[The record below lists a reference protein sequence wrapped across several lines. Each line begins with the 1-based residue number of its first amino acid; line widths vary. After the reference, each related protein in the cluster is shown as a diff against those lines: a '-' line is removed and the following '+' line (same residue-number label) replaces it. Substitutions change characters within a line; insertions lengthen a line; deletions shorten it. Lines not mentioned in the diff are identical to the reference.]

1 MRVLPVS
8 VCLRFPAGLAGA
20 FALTFLT
27 SESHAAFHGL
37 GFLETGTGLK
47 YSEAM
52 AISADGSTI
61 IGGSSID
68 PSSEPDDDV
77 FWSFRWTEATGMQA
91 LPKSSEADV
100 PLSRAYAVSADGSV
114 IVGQEYNMATG
125 TADAYRWTAGG
136 VVEVLPHLNPSL
148 KADTPWGVSGD
159 GTRVV
164 GGSPDAA
171 FGWTSVDGTV
181 ALPTAGCGCFS
192 AAYGISAD
200 GSTVV
205 GFGSDG
211 DVNVAYR
218 WTVGGAEAIP
228 VPAGSEVSEAYATSA
243 NGATIVGMFD
253 NSALGGQHAFAW
265 TELGVVTLSTLDD
278 DLTLGSSAL
287 AVSADGEWAVG
298 DSNDVAVVWNTRTG
312 EVWDLKELLI
322 AQGNTG
328 LDDWTLQQAN
338 GISADGTKI
347 VGTGLNADGDTE
359 GWVATITAVPEPSSF
374 LLGSLA
380 FAGALIR
387 RRKR

>member
-1 MRVLPVS
+1 MRALPVS
-8 VCLRFPAGLAGA
+8 SCLRLPAGLTGA
-20 FALTFLT
+20 LVLSLLTG
-27 SESHAAFHGL
+27 ESHAAFHGL
-37 GFLETGTGLK
+37 GFLETGTGMK

-61 IGGSSID
+61 VGGSSTD

-77 FWSFRWTEATGMQA
+77 FWSFRWTEADGMQA
-91 LPKSSEADV
+91 LPKSSEANV

-114 IVGQEYNMATG
+114 IVGQEYNYAG
-125 TADAYRWTAGG
+125 TVDAYRWTAAGSI
-136 VVEVLPHLNPSL
+136 ELLPH
-148 KADTPWGVSGD
+148 ADPDLPAATPWGVSGD
-159 GTRVV
+159 GSRVV
-164 GGSPDAA
+164 GEGIAA
-171 FGWTSVDGTV
+171 FSWTSGGGTV
-181 ALPTAGCGCFS
+181 ALPTAGCGCSS

-205 GFGSDG
+205 GVGSDG
-211 DVNVAYR
+211 DANIAYR

-228 VPAGSEVSEAYATSA
+228 VPAGSEVSEAYAASA
-243 NGATIVGMFD
+243 NGATVVGMFQ
-253 NSALGGQHAFAW
+253 NSGLGGQQAFAW

-287 AVSADGEWAVG
+287 AVTADGEWAVG
-298 DSNDVAVVWNTRTG
+298 DSNGVAVLWNTRTG

-322 AQGNTG
+322 SQGNTG
-328 LDDWTLQQAN
+328 LDDWTLSQAN
-338 GISADGTKI
+338 GISADGGTI

-359 GWVATITAVPEPSSF
+359 GWVAKITPVPEPSSF

-380 FAGALIR
+380 FAAAVI

>member
-8 VCLRFPAGLAGA
+8 PCLRFPAGLAVA
-20 FALTFLT
+20 FVLTFLAG
-27 SESHAAFHGL
+27 ESHAAFHGL

-61 IGGSSID
+61 VGASSID
-68 PSSEPDDDV
+68 PYPEPDDDV
-77 FWSFRWTEATGMQA
+77 LWSFRWTEATDMQA
-91 LPKSSEADV
+91 LPKSSEANV
-100 PLSRAYAVSADGSV
+100 PLSRAYAVSANGTV
-114 IVGQEYNMATG
+114 IVGHEYNMAG
-125 TADAYRWTAGG
+125 EGSADAYRWSASGG
-136 VVEVLPHLNPSL
+136 LVLLPH
-148 KADTPWGVSGD
+148 ADPELPAATPWGVSGD
-159 GTRVV
+159 GSTVV
-164 GGSPDAA
+164 GEGSSA
-171 FGWTSVDGTV
+171 FSWTSGSGTV

-205 GFGSDG
+205 GVASDG
-211 DVNVAYR
+211 DVDVAYR
-218 WTVGGAEAIP
+218 WTVGGPEAIP
-228 VPAGSEVSEAYATSA
+228 LPAGSEVSEAYAASA
-243 NGATIVGMFD
+243 SGATIVGMFE
-253 NSALGGQHAFAW
+253 NSGLGGQHAFAW
-265 TELGVVTLSTLDD
+265 TELGVVTLSRLDD

-298 DSNDVAVVWNTRTG
+298 DSNGVAVLWNTRTG

-322 AQGNTG
+322 SQGNTG

-347 VGTGLNADGDTE
+347 IGTGLNADGDME
-359 GWVATITAVPEPSSF
+359 AWVATITPVPEPSSLL
-374 LLGSLA
+374 LLGA
-380 FAGALIR
+380 AVGAGVMR